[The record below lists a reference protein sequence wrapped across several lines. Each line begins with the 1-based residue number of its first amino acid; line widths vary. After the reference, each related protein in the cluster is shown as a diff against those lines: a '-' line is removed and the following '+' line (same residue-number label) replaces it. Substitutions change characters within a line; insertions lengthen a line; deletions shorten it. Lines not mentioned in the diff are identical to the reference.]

1 MSEEQQ
7 LRTVKKMINAGM
19 YDEAR
24 AALLTIDHPLAEKWL
39 QKLDQI
45 SPPTYKTAARKRS
58 RPQPKP
64 KDKNVEVYYPDDP
77 EPIEEPPPSRTSP
90 ILIIGIFAI
99 IGVLLVGGVIMLT
112 QGEGFEPPITT
123 DNTSCG
129 GQEWINSID
138 GSFNE
143 LYRYNLWDLFGV
155 DENTYYII
163 MDETLRDQQIKDL
176 EARLERVEQSVAP
189 DCLAGARDKMIEAY
203 EAQIQA
209 TEIVDVDNP
218 INAFGLFGKT
228 LRLMKEAATEM
239 VEVGGQFRRVDSA
252 AINQLLDEG
261 CPAFEY
267 VTRTMYVDNQFL
279 VMMFVDPQIQSLDA
293 YYSFVND
300 LSQQYYRVKDDP
312 NVPPCMWATRDQFVQ
327 LIESTRGVFEAALG
341 SDINGMYYHSR
352 NATAAWEQLFVEIE
366 KAGLNP
372 AQFGGEFEF
381 VLLEE

>member
-1 MSEEQQ
+1 MSDEQR

-24 AALLTIDHPLAEKWL
+24 AALLSIDHPLADKWL
-39 QKLDQI
+39 QKLNQI
-45 SPPTYKTAARKRS
+45 SPPTYQTASPKRRKS
-58 RPQPKP
+58 KEKP
-64 KDKNVEVYYPDDP
+64 KSKNVEVYYPDDP
-77 EPIEEPPPSRTSP
+77 LPQQPPSKTSP
-90 ILIIGIFAI
+90 VLIIGIFVI
-99 IGVLLVGGVIMLT
+99 IGVLLVGGAYMLT
-112 QGEGFEPPITT
+112 QGEVIEPPITT
-123 DNTSCG
+123 DNTDCG
-129 GQEWINSID
+129 GQAWINSID

-143 LYRYNLWDLFGV
+143 LYRYNLWNLFGV
-155 DENTYYII
+155 DEDTYYII
-163 MDETLRDQQIKDL
+163 MDEALRDQQIKEL
-176 EARLERVEQSVAP
+176 QSRLDRVEKSTAP

-203 EAQIQA
+203 ESQIQA
-209 TEIVDVDNP
+209 TEILNVDSP
-218 INAFGLFGKT
+218 LSAFGLFGKT

-252 AINQLLDEG
+252 AINQLLDTD

-279 VMMFVDPQIQSLDA
+279 VMMFVDPQIQTLDA

-312 NVPPCMWATRDQFVQ
+312 NVPPCMWAVRDQFVS

-341 SDINGMYYHSR
+341 SDLNGMFFHSG
-352 NATAAWEQLFVEIE
+352 NATAAWEQLFIEID
-366 KAGLNP
+366 KVGLNP

-381 VLLEE
+381 ILLEEE